1 MRLTDDKVLEGWP
14 WAGTVRIRVARHTPN
29 CLWVRGL
36 LDGCTCMHQL
46 VEDQAIDNLIT
57 TAGRNMARDML
68 LGLVADAKVRWFG
81 VGTNS
86 TAPAA
91 GQTTLVTEVFRKIT
105 TTSSQGA
112 SGEAVNTVFI
122 APNEAVVS
130 IQELGFFAGAA
141 ASASA
146 NTGIMV
152 ARVLYSR
159 VKTALE
165 SIQVDRRDQF

>member
-1 MRLTDDKVLEGWP
+1 MRLTDEVLEGWP
-14 WAGTVRIRVARHTPN
+14 WHGTVRIRVARHVPN

-36 LDGCTCMHQL
+36 LNGCTCMHQL
-46 VEDQAIDNLIT
+46 IEDRTIDNLIT
-57 TAGRNMARDML
+57 TVGKNMARDML

-81 VGTNS
+81 VGTSS
-86 TAPAA
+86 TAPAV
-91 GQTTLVTEVFRKIT
+91 GQTTLVAEVFRKIT

-112 SGEAVNTVFI
+112 AGEAVNTVFI
-122 APNEAVVS
+122 APNEAVVN

-141 ASASA
+141 ASGTA

-152 ARVLYSR
+152 ARVLYSH